1 MVKSKPFTFG
11 YFLAQSI
18 LVASMLL
25 AEATPL
31 ASSDTETVGPS
42 GSGRAVTPV
51 NQIVTPLG
59 LQVELPGLRPQAL
72 ALSPNGKILATSGK
86 TSELIVVDP
95 ETGKILQRVPLPSE
109 NANEPQPET
118 VSPQILQPDKEGLLS
133 FTGLIFSPDGT
144 RIYLSNV
151 NGSIKVFSV
160 GADNRVTGLYSIA
173 LQKADAPRRKEEIP
187 SGLAISPDGKHLYA
201 ALNLSNR
208 LAEIDLTTGKVLR
221 LFDVGVA
228 PFDVVLAGQKLYV
241 SNWGGRR
248 PKAGDL
254 TGPAGR
260 GMEVKV
266 DAVKFVANEGS
277 VTAIDL
283 AEGKVQAEIV
293 VGMHAS
299 ALALYCRQAPFGGRQ
314 CHER

>member
-173 LQKADAPRRKEEIP
+173 LPKADAPPAQRGNTVGLGDFTGRKAPLRGPESLQSPRR
-187 SGLAISPDGKHLYA
+187 
-201 ALNLSNR
+201 NR
-208 LAEIDLTTGKVLR
+208 FNHRQGAE
-221 LFDVGVA
+221 
-228 PFDVVLAGQKLYV
+228 
-241 SNWGGRR
+241 
-248 PKAGDL
+248 
-254 TGPAGR
+254 
-260 GMEVKV
+260 
-266 DAVKFVANEGS
+266 AV
-277 VTAIDL
+277 
-283 AEGKVQAEIV
+283 
-293 VGMHAS
+293 
-299 ALALYCRQAPFGGRQ
+299 
-314 CHER
+314 